1 MLQQLRQGKSV
12 PYFAILA
19 IEQLKEDS
27 NSSIFEIDSAQP
39 YIVKLIELSML
50 YCISL
55 GEISPT
61 SLDLGRL
68 GYTDSWKTSTF
79 SFE

>member
-1 MLQQLRQGKSV
+1 M

-27 NSSIFEIDSAQP
+27 ASSISLLEPDIAQP

-68 GYTDSWKTSTF
+68 GYTDSWKNSTF